1 MVANPP
7 RSHSV
12 STPLAAHAPA
22 FLESGRKY
30 LQAVD
35 RDHHGRHRFGPMV
48 AVNTVC
54 LAVEHLL
61 YGLCLS
67 WGVLPEGSCL
77 IGLANESVRATPLA
91 PAAMDCCLRLSG
103 LFDVCS
109 LLPDTRLDD
118 LCPADAAQ
126 ALTWGRELAES
137 IDCALPPSAC
147 RNPATERRS
156 VHVPCRS

>member
-7 RSHSV
+7 RPPSV
-12 STPLAAHAPA
+12 STPLAVHAPA
-22 FLESGRKY
+22 FLESGRRF
-30 LQAVD
+30 LHAVD
-35 RDHHGRHRFGPMV
+35 RDHHGRRRFGPVV

-54 LAVEHLL
+54 LAIEHLL

-91 PAAMDCCLRLSG
+91 PAAVECCLRLSG

-109 LLPDTRLDD
+109 LFPDTRIDD
-118 LCPADAAQ
+118 LCPTDAAQ
-126 ALTWGRELAES
+126 ALAWGIELAVS
-137 IDCALPPSAC
+137 IDCALPPSA
-147 RNPATERRS
+147 RPNPVTERRS
-156 VHVPCRS
+156 AHVPCRS